1 MHVSAPSLST
11 FPQELV
17 LEIYGY
23 LKDPQDRLN
32 LVCCSRRFQKI
43 FLPLLYRNLQSGGEL
58 LRPIAQL
65 VSTLATKP
73 ALAACVQT
81 LHLSPWETYLGYNSV
96 VEEALPLWKE
106 RHRINGEDEQD
117 EYSEDSDDSDDS
129 EDDSIYLKTLD
140 FGPLHDHAK
149 RVTSNEDEAAFW
161 MREMKKGNA
170 DAWIGLL
177 LTLLP
182 GLRRLEAEF
191 PHGSI
196 WPHTVLGW
204 AATGRLGSTPAFSAL
219 SEVYVD
225 WESEETSV
233 CAKHLMPFLLVPS
246 LRKIHARGLQGG
258 SWYGFDAISRT
269 KEIRGT
275 SHVTHIEL
283 EECDGDVELS
293 QLIGACEVLRS
304 FKYSHRSCEGFD
316 PRSLHEILLPVQ
328 RTIETVWIDI
338 HHACPEHEDQHLC
351 DDTLPSF
358 RDFTALKTLHLRL
371 RNLSVIAPSSEEG
384 LSRTSFAHTFPYSI
398 ETLQVVDTADL
409 GDLRMFAQKLQ
420 NHVDHDLDQTP
431 ALTRID
437 FKPSDSSPERSK
449 LLENMASACKKGNLE
464 FHICDM
470 SEDPR
475 IWGAAGFTP
484 RL

>member
-1 MHVSAPSLST
+1 MYVSAPSLST

-17 LEIYGY
+17 SEICGY
-23 LKDPQDRLN
+23 LPDPQDRLN

-58 LRPIAQL
+58 RRPITQL

-96 VEEALPLWKE
+96 VEDALTLWKE
-106 RHRINGEDEQD
+106 GLRIHSEEEQD
-117 EYSEDSDDSDDS
+117 EDSEDSEDSDDDDNVH
-129 EDDSIYLKTLD
+129 LKTFD
-140 FGPLHDHAK
+140 YGPLHDYAK
-149 RVTSNEDEAAFW
+149 RVTCTDDEATFW
-161 MREMKKGNA
+161 MSEMKKGNA
-170 DAWIGLL
+170 DAWIALL

-182 GLRRLEAEF
+182 DLRRLDAEF

-204 AATGRLGSTPAFSAL
+204 AVTGRLGSTPAFSAL

-225 WESEETSV
+225 WDSEGTSV
-233 CAKHLMPFLLVPS
+233 CAKHLMPFFLVPT
-246 LRKIHARGLQGG
+246 LRKLHARNLQGG

-269 KEIRGT
+269 KEISGT
-275 SHVTHIEL
+275 SYVAHIEL
-283 EECDGDVELS
+283 DGCDGDVGLS
-293 QLIGACEVLRS
+293 QLMGACEDLRS

-316 PRSLHEILLPVQ
+316 PRALYEILLPFQ
-328 RTIETVWIDI
+328 GTMETIWIDI
-338 HHACPEHEDQHLC
+338 QEACPEHEDQHRC
-351 DDTLPSF
+351 DEVLPSF
-358 RDFTALKTLHLRL
+358 RNFTALKTLHLRL
-371 RNLSVIAPSSEEG
+371 KNLSVIAPSFEG
-384 LSRTSFAHTFPYSI
+384 LSGMSFAQALPPSI
-398 ETLQVVDTADL
+398 EVLQVVDTGDL
-409 GDLRMFAQKLQ
+409 GELQIFAQKLQ
-420 NHVDHDLDQTP
+420 DHVDHDLDQTS

-437 FKPSDSSPERSK
+437 FKPSDGSPERSK
-449 LLENMASACKKGNLE
+449 LIESMVRACKKSNIELHV
-464 FHICDM
+464 FDM

-484 RL
+484 RLWS